1 VSNTTVASNGRQWT
15 TTDRRSQVRDAA
27 ALAVDTATWLRDEE
41 AGRAGRQRRRVTAIV
56 SAMANEREAI
66 SEAALEA
73 VANLL
78 AAGKA
83 YGIGITFEPDGQGW
97 SIGYMR
103 GMGGG
108 DLASAYDL
116 EAAAKAAERPLDELA
131 QRLATPAD

>member
-1 VSNTTVASNGRQWT
+1 
-15 TTDRRSQVRDAA
+15 
-27 ALAVDTATWLRDEE
+27 
-41 AGRAGRQRRRVTAIV
+41 
-56 SAMANEREAI
+56 MANEREAI